1 MRLEGKVAIVTGGT
15 QGIGQAI
22 SLRFASEG
30 AKVAI
35 ANRNSERGK
44 KTVEKIN
51 SQNGNAMNFV
61 CDVSQKSSVFQI
73 IHKYRKFKFKFFFY
87 YLCAKIPLLS
97 LVVDMEM

>member
-44 KTVEKIN
+44 KLWRRLILK
-51 SQNGNAMNFV
+51 
-61 CDVSQKSSVFQI
+61 
-73 IHKYRKFKFKFFFY
+73 
-87 YLCAKIPLLS
+87 
-97 LVVDMEM
+97 MEMQ

>member
-51 SQNGNAMNFV
+51 SQNGNAMNF
-61 CDVSQKSSVFQI
+61 QNG
-73 IHKYRKFKFKFFFY
+73 R
-87 YLCAKIPLLS
+87 
-97 LVVDMEM
+97 